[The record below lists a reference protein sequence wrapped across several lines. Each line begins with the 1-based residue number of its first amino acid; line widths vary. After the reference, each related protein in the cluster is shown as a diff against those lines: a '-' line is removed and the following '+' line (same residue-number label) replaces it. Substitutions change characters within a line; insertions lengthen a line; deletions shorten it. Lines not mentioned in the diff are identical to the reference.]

1 MIKAL
6 KDPNFD
12 HGSITEKHIP
22 PMPLDFN
29 VSSQTQKAIF
39 HAKEAAHALIN
50 TQAMSFHVTSYGK
63 AAIKKF
69 GVSPDSWAQMI
80 VQVAYARLL
89 KSSGQKRNGG
99 TYESATTRKF
109 YKGRTEVI
117 RVVSSES
124 DAFVQSMLAPPS
136 RFSNAEKKHLFQT
149 AAKAHIKIA
158 KEAGSGQGIDRH
170 LKGLKEVMSK
180 EEAGSVELFDDPVF
194 KRGSNW
200 VLSTSAIF
208 SPGFR
213 VYGWGEVVPEGYG
226 VAYMTGF
233 DGE

>member
-1 MIKAL
+1 
-6 KDPNFD
+6 
-12 HGSITEKHIP
+12 
-22 PMPLDFN
+22 
-29 VSSQTQKAIF
+29 
-39 HAKEAAHALIN
+39 
-50 TQAMSFHVTSYGK
+50 MSYHLTSYGK

-80 VQVAYARLL
+80 IQLAYARLL
-89 KSSGQKRNGG
+89 AANGQKRNGG

-124 DAFVQSMLAPPS
+124 DEFVQSMLS
-136 RFSNAEKKHLFQT
+136 SLSSSNLSSAEKRHLFQK
-149 AAKAHIKIA
+149 AAKAHIKYA
-158 KEAGSGQGIDRH
+158 KEAGAGQGIDRH

-180 EEAGSVELFDDPVF
+180 EEAGSVELFDDPVY
-194 KRGSNW
+194 KRSSNW

-208 SPGFR
+208 SSGFR

-233 DGE
+233 DDQLQFTITSRVEQPNQQFCDEIKKAAVDMYELFEKHTKL